1 MDIQLPQIIYQ
12 LVNFGVVF
20 GAVTYLLYKPV
31 QKILD
36 DRAKK
41 IANSLEEV
49 ERIEIEKNNIDSLK
63 NKVKNDAD
71 KTATLIL
78 EEAQKVADTKKKELV
93 SKTKESLQVEVKKAQ
108 DAWQE
113 EKKQLISDS
122 KKQMVNAVV
131 EVSSLIIGKKL
142 DAKEDEKFI
151 AQKLETALKEI

>member
-93 SKTKESLQVEVKKAQ
+93 SKTRESLQVEVKKAQ

-122 KKQMVNAVV
+122 KKKMVNAVV